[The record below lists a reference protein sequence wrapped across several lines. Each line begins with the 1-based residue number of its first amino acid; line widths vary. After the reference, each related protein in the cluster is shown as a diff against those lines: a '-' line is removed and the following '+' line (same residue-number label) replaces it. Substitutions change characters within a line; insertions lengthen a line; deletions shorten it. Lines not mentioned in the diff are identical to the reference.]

1 LLQNKY
7 VTVVSTR
14 QAPEAWDNA
23 SMQTME
29 MGSYSEESQ
38 VFIIKNGLFLCCQST
53 RVHTHTHTQDYSKE
67 VYRPH
72 VGENVGPLFR
82 VRVREN
88 PVSYLLHTS

>member
-23 SMQTME
+23 SMQRPWKWVAIAKKARFLYKKM
-29 MGSYSEESQ
+29 
-38 VFIIKNGLFLCCQST
+38 VFSSVA
-53 RVHTHTHTQDYSKE
+53 RVPEYTHTHTHDYSKE